1 MEQTFGPKLR
11 ALRRRANVTQR
22 KLAELVGVD
31 FSYISKLENNR
42 LPPPAAET
50 VMKICEALDVA
61 PNDLLAI
68 TGKIP
73 PNVQR
78 SVGTSPAAI
87 QFLSNAHDM
96 ELSEEEWKQ
105 LTQQLKQLRYSS

>member
-1 MEQTFGPKLR
+1 MEQTFGTKLR
-11 ALRRRANVTQR
+11 VLRRQADITQR

-42 LPPPAAET
+42 LPPAAAET
-50 VMKICEALDVA
+50 IIKICEALNIA
-61 PNDLLAI
+61 PNELLAT

-73 PNVQR
+73 PNVQQ

-96 ELSEEEWKQ
+96 ELSEEEWEQ
-105 LTQQLKQLRYSS
+105 LTQQLEQLRNSS